1 MNRKAVE
8 FRIILAC
15 ASIVHAAVV
24 MGVWLLY
31 CETGASLTQGLVILS
46 LAALVFIAVSEA
58 FPAIDRLE
66 PGASGIAQSARNVSD
81 MARSTRDTIRK
92 MYDDVACLKTE

>member
-15 ASIVHAAVV
+15 ASVVYAALV

-31 CETGASLTQGLVILS
+31 RDDQAPLTQGLVILS
-46 LAALVFIAVSEA
+46 LAASLFIAVSEA
-58 FPAIDRLE
+58 FPAIDRL
-66 PGASGIAQSARNVSD
+66 GLCASD
-81 MARSTRDTIRK
+81 MAQGTRDTIRK
-92 MYDDVACLKTE
+92 MYDDVNCFKTA